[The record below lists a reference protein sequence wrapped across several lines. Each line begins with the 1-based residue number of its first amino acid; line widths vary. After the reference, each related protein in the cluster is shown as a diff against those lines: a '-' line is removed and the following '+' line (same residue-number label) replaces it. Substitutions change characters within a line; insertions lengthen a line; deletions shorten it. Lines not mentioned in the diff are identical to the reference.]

1 MAVFP
6 SLQPSSR
13 AWTPGVFGVSAT
25 QALSGAQI
33 RVSHTSVRFGD
44 QLQLVFANRSESDS
58 LAITNH
64 YNGQSGNRDS
74 FSLPSA
80 VFAGL
85 SNSSSITSPGNR
97 WIYRRAPQVAH
108 NAPDIHTITV
118 DLEQVVE

>member
-1 MAVFP
+1 MAIFP

-44 QLQLVFANRSESDS
+44 QLQLVFANRTETDS
-58 LAITNH
+58 LEITTH
-64 YNGQSGNRDS
+64 YSGQSGSRDS
-74 FSLPSA
+74 FSLPA
-80 VFAGL
+80 AIFAGL
-85 SNSSSITSPGNR
+85 DDASSITDPGNR